1 MAKGKDNQTDVDRSE
16 LDDEERRRTLVKM
29 GRFAG
34 LTAPAIITLVTA
46 DASEVWAQSLQG
58 GRPVRPPKKPPG
70 KPPGRPVGKAPGRPV
85 GKPSGLRKS

>member
-1 MAKGKDNQTDVDRSE
+1 MAKEKDNQIDDDGFD
-16 LDDEERRRTLVKM
+16 LDDEERRRALLKM

-70 KPPGRPVGKAPGRPV
+70 KPPGRPVGKPP
-85 GKPSGLRKS
+85 GLRKP